1 MKLLPVLI
9 TALSMTAAA
18 GVSAQTLLTHANLDL
33 VKARILAGGQRCT
46 YTQMYNNNPCAHTA
60 HYTFYLNP
68 DPGGPDQH
76 PQWNINCDPARGD
89 FRTLVID
96 GEDPEDG
103 FEAQHVTI
111 RFIDPNDIRIFGSY
125 LQGREFAEDALR
137 ELLTQYG
144 VAVPA
149 RVR

>member
-1 MKLLPVLI
+1 MKVLSI
-9 TALSMTAAA
+9 LIAVLSMVVMSGAQ
-18 GVSAQTLLTHANLDL
+18 AQTLITRANLDQ

-46 YTQMYNNNPCAHTA
+46 YSQMYNNNPCAHTA
-60 HYTFYLNP
+60 HYAFYLNP
-68 DPGGPDQH
+68 DPGGPDLH

-89 FRTLVID
+89 FHTLVID
-96 GEDPEDG
+96 GEDVEDG
-103 FEAQHVTI
+103 LEAQHVTI

-144 VAVPA
+144 IAVPA